1 MAPIIFALL
10 WSLLL
15 GLSLGGCSAV
25 RIGYGN
31 APSLLYWWI
40 DGYVDFD
47 EAQSIKARDTLA
59 ALHAWHRRQELPAY
73 IALLQSVQT
82 MAPANVTP
90 EQVCVHLE
98 VARDRLRALLAN
110 AEPGMAALVP
120 TVKPAQIEHIRRQ
133 FEKRNEGWREKWLDG
148 TAQQRRE
155 RRINQA
161 VERYESFYGTLEERQ
176 LAVIRANVERSRF
189 DPKLRYQET
198 QRRQQETLQTLRQ
211 LLASPKTEAGAPVT
225 TLGDSDEFR
234 YVRTLLKPGDMEED
248 GLLYLS
254 DAFMHEMVGPRVKL
268 TERRRLVGYNH
279 LRMIGHAPDRRIV

>member
-47 EAQSIKARDTLA
+47 EAQSVKARDTLA

-82 MAPANVTP
+82 MAPVNVTP
-90 EQVCVHLE
+90 EQACVHLE

-148 TAQQRRE
+148 SAQQRRE

-189 DPKLRYQET
+189 DPSLRYQET
-198 QRRQQETLQTLRQ
+198 LRRQQETLQALRQ
-211 LLASPKTEAGAPVT
+211 LLAAPKAEADAPAAVHEAIERALRSPDPVMRARFEADWQDNCRAIADLHNSTTPAQRRKATQTLKNYEDDLRALLVT
-225 TLGDSDEFR
+225 AR
-234 YVRTLLKPGDMEED
+234 
-248 GLLYLS
+248 
-254 DAFMHEMVGPRVKL
+254 
-268 TERRRLVGYNH
+268 
-279 LRMIGHAPDRRIV
+279 